1 MNRFR
6 AVILLVISC
15 VCSQPD
21 ASIRNPVSA
30 QAAETAGAKTV
41 GFFPPDEPIPVA
53 ASLHGGQIGRSVDD
67 YSIHDTIP
75 RGTADVFGNGPYDL
89 FMAPNRLFPFQGFD
103 DEGTPYYRKPL
114 TIRGESV
121 HDVISGS
128 NSAIYGIKASGK
140 KVLVSRF
147 SKERRAFEQ
156 CATSDDL
163 DIPGSLGSGLAAYV
177 DPVGRL
183 HVYSTVAGQSEY
195 RPPGDHHAA
204 TFIPYDGAGF
214 WRGKIPRK
222 ILVHACFSSLDL
234 DKIES
239 VARIGKGPGQFLF
252 SVRTITVVNLGAQRP
267 LALVTTEKQSVLRY
281 FAIDE
286 STGSLGPKQFVN
298 NQQRVAL
305 RHPAINPSAKA
316 IPDSKTGLSN
326 LIVGEGGRTWF
337 YRFSGKFAEDGSP
350 IYLAPPKPVLAQDA
364 PLTLANLPVISP
376 GDLNGDGLID
386 LIAGNNAGD
395 LLFVKNVGKSGR
407 PEFDNP
413 VRVSVGGSPLDIK
426 AGYRGS
432 IQGPGEAMWGY
443 TCPTLCDWDRDGRL
457 DVILN
462 SIMGDYLFLRGLPS
476 DNGPAFSEPRRMYCD
491 GLQLHL
497 AWRCQPAI
505 TDWGTE
511 GPLCMIALDEQNLL
525 RRFWQVDSQNVE
537 RGELL
542 RLQDGSPI
550 TANVDEAAGQTGR
563 AKLVAHDWDAD
574 GDIDL
579 LIGTSRGL
587 SFPAS
592 KTAYLP
598 SHYGLT
604 RKASVLML
612 RNVGTNTEP
621 IFDYVKQVEFNGE
634 RIKLGIHSC
643 SPAPVDLG
651 RGVID
656 LLVGE
661 EAGTIRYYPGE
672 SLTVSGPGE

>member
-1 MNRFR
+1 MT
-6 AVILLVISC
+6 C
-15 VCSQPD
+15 VCFQPD
-21 ASIRNPVSA
+21 AFAGNPASA
-30 QAAETAGAKTV
+30 QAAEVAAAKAV

-53 ASLHGGQIGRSVDD
+53 ASVHGGQIGRSMDD
-67 YSIHDTIP
+67 HAIHDTIP
-75 RGTADVFGNGPYDL
+75 LGTADVFGNGPRDL
-89 FMAPNRLFPFQGFD
+89 FMVPDRLYPFDKFD
-103 DEGTPYYRKPL
+103 DQGTPLYGKPL
-114 TIRGESV
+114 TIRGETV
-121 HDVISGS
+121 HDVITGP
-128 NSAIYGIKASGK
+128 NGAIYGIKAAGK
-140 KVLVSRF
+140 KVLLCKF
-147 SKERRAFEQ
+147 NKQKLAFEQ
-156 CATSDDL
+156 CARSDDL
-163 DIPGSLGSGLAAYV
+163 EIPGSLGSGLAAYV
-177 DPVGRL
+177 DPSGRL
-183 HVYSTVAGQSEY
+183 HVYSTIAGQSEY
-195 RPPGDHHAA
+195 RPPGDHHSAS
-204 TFIPYDGAGF
+204 FIPYDGAGF

-234 DKIES
+234 DRIES
-239 VARIGKGPGQFLF
+239 VGRVGEGPGQFLF
-252 SVRTITVVNLGAQRP
+252 SVRSMTIVNLGARRP
-267 LALVTTEKQSVLRY
+267 PALVTTEKQSVLRY
-281 FAIDE
+281 FTIDE
-286 STGSLGPKQFVN
+286 STGALGPKQFVN
-298 NQQRVAL
+298 NEQHVAL

-316 IPDSKTGLSN
+316 IPDPKTGLSN

-337 YRFSGKFAEDGSP
+337 YRFSGKFAKDGSP
-350 IYLAPPKPVLAQDA
+350 IYLAPPKPVLAKDA

-376 GDLNGDGLID
+376 GDLDGDGLVD

-395 LLFVKNVGKSGR
+395 LLFVKNIGKSGR
-407 PEFDNP
+407 PEFANP
-413 VRVSVGGSPLDIK
+413 VRVPVGGRPLDIK

-443 TCPTLCDWDRDGRL
+443 TCPTLCDWDGDGRL

-462 SIMGDYLFLRGLPS
+462 SIMADYLFLKGLPS
-476 DNGPAFSEPRRMYCD
+476 DSGPAFSEPRRMYCD

-497 AWRCQPAI
+497 AWRCQPAV

-511 GPLCMIALDEQNLL
+511 GRLCIIALDEQNLL
-525 RRFWQVDSQNVE
+525 RRFWRVDSQNVE

-574 GDIDL
+574 GDVDL

-592 KTAYLP
+592 KTTYLP
-598 SHYGLT
+598 SHYGFA
-604 RKASVLML
+604 RKASVLLL
-612 RNVGTNTEP
+612 RNVGSNREP
-621 IFDYVKQVEFNGE
+621 VFDYVKQVEFNGE

-661 EAGTIRYYPGE
+661 EAGTIRYYPRE
-672 SLTVSGPGE
+672 SLSVSGPGE